1 MKIKQLFFCMI
12 ACVMLT
18 GCSGN
23 SVGDM
28 TDPSTITADVLYL
41 YDVRNG
47 AVLAGEQSSDSGE
60 NGFWLP
66 LSKDVYAEF
75 QDPEVVGGWRPEQ
88 YFNTRQLEKG
98 FKSGK
103 IAVDS
108 KFTWTVGS
116 DGSIVSLLEENYY
129 ENINITN

>member
-1 MKIKQLFFCMI
+1 MKIKRLFFCMI

-23 SVGDM
+23 SAGDM
-28 TDPSTITADVLYL
+28 TDPSTITAEVLYL

-47 AVLAGEQSSDSGE
+47 AVLAGEQNSDSGE
-60 NGFWLP
+60 DGFWLP

-98 FKSGK
+98 FKNGK

-116 DGSIVSLLEENYY
+116 DGSIGSLLEENYY
-129 ENINITN
+129 ENNDVTN